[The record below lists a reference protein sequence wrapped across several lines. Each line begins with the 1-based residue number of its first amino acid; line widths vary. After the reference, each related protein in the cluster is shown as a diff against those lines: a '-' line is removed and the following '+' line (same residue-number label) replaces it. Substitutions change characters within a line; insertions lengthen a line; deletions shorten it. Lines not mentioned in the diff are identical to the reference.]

1 MSHRTQIYLS
11 DEQRARVDQLA
22 ARRRITMAEV
32 VRRAVDAYLDDD
44 DDLEA
49 AFGAARGIRRD
60 VPIRD
65 EWDRG

>member
-1 MSHRTQIYLS
+1 MALRTQIYLNA
-11 DEQRARVDQLA
+11 EQRARVDQLA
-22 ARRRITMAEV
+22 ARRGITMAEV
-32 VRRAVDAYLDDD
+32 VRRAIDAYVDHD

-60 VPIRD
+60 VPVRD